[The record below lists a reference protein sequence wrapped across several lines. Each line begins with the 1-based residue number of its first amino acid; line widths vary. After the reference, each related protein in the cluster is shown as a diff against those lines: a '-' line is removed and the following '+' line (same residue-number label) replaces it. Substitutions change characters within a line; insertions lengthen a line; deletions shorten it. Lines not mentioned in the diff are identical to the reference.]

1 MSILFGAISLA
12 TTGYLA
18 YKDINKTSIKL
29 RKDRSKFRYKFQ
41 QFMKAINKENKLEQ
55 TYEVLKYI
63 PKKYGCDAIISIP
76 IGYNVKKLI
85 ELVSALEINYKANII
100 IEPSLEKNSAYM
112 RVHYIDFNIDIED
125 EIRFKWYKCMSNID
139 KARNSI
145 GETFNIKSI
154 KNIKDFN
161 GDVCGYELNIN
172 ISNGLDYTKII
183 SNINIIKDTLEVKR
197 IFANYNQDTNYI
209 SIKLIFI
216 PIDDKL
222 KFKPIKTNSVMDM
235 YVGMCYDYN
244 SVILHFKILS
254 HLAYVGMP
262 NTGKTVALLTGL
274 TNHIYWYSDREWE
287 LYLSQIS
294 HKKDLAI
301 FKDVKQ
307 CRYYADTLEK
317 AYLLLQ
323 YLYKVYE
330 DRNKKFIQYFEEH
343 DVFVGDIYDWNRY
356 NPHSK
361 MREIYF
367 ASDEFSSYQPDE
379 TDNDDLAKLKSKCL
393 VLLLK
398 LFKEARSSGIHVLIS
413 LQRSDKQSLDP
424 RMKQTIG
431 NIISFKQPN
440 IASSLTVLGDDSAF
454 YLAPQ
459 REAIVEA
466 NERYLMKTLYLTK
479 EDIMKCIKKSIDKSH
494 KNYINL
500 DVEWNSN
507 DGHREEKNTKP
518 NKQRDRH
525 KKYIEKKKQN
535 NKLPACVIRRD

>member
-1 MSILFGAISLA
+1 MSMLFGAISLA
-12 TTGYLA
+12 STGYLA
-18 YKDINKTSIKL
+18 YKDINKYNIKL
-29 RKDRSKFRYKFQ
+29 QKDKNKFKYKFQ

-63 PKKYGCDAIISIP
+63 SKSYGCDVIISIP
-76 IGYNVKKLI
+76 TGYNVKKLI
-85 ELVSALEINYKANII
+85 ELIPALEINYKSNII
-100 IEPSLEKNSAYM
+100 IEPSSEKNSAYM

-139 KARNSI
+139 KARNSV
-145 GETFNIKSI
+145 GETFSIKTI

-161 GDVCGYELNIN
+161 GDICGYELNIN
-172 ISNGLDYTKII
+172 IPNGLDYTKIT
-183 SNINIIKDTLEVKR
+183 SNINIIKNALNTKR
-197 IFANYNQDTNYI
+197 IFANYNQDTNCI

-244 SVILHFKILS
+244 SIILHFKILS
-254 HLAYVGMP
+254 HLAYTGMP

-323 YLYKVYE
+323 HLYKVYE
-330 DRNKKFIQYFEEH
+330 DRNKKFTQYFEEH
-343 DVFVGDIYDWNRY
+343 DVFIGDIYDWNKY

-379 TDNDDLAKLKSKCL
+379 TDNDDLVKLKSKCL

-479 EDIMKCIKKSIDKSH
+479 EDIMKYIKKSIDKSH

-500 DVEWNSN
+500 DIEFDN
-507 DGHREEKNTKP
+507 DDNNLEKDKNTKS
-518 NKQRDRH
+518 KQRDRH
-525 KKYIEKKKQN
+525 KKYLEKQQQN
-535 NKLPACVIRRD
+535 SQQLPTCVRRD